1 MDHLVPTEILV
12 TEDSC
17 LHNGGI
23 KLHNLVGPRIRRI
36 RVQKCWSQDR
46 LAEALQ
52 RAGLDKSREAIA
64 RIEAQLVYVSD
75 FQLLFIA
82 RVLGVG
88 LLDLYPTI
96 GPEDN
101 LYDVVTE
108 LRKPRKYATPNH
120 RRRKTNRAKKRPA
133 AVRATRRSAD
143 NRDCS
148 YDRCRAEVVT
158 TMTLVSHAVE
168 R

>member
-52 RAGLDKSREAIA
+52 RAGLDKSRVAIA
-64 RIEAQLVYVSD
+64 RIEAQMVYVSD

-96 GPEDN
+96 GPEDD
-101 LYDVVTE
+101 LYDTVRE
-108 LRKPRKYATPNH
+108 LRKPRKYGAPNR
-120 RRRKTNRAKKRPA
+120 RRRKTNRAKKGRLHSGRSVA
-133 AVRATRRSAD
+133 APTTTTARMTGAAQRS
-143 NRDCS
+143 
-148 YDRCRAEVVT
+148 
-158 TMTLVSHAVE
+158 LQQ
-168 R
+168 